1 MKDFFDNIDVFK
13 QSQAISL
20 SNYRKSLYSDVTFDK
35 YHKETSKGHVIYIKQ
50 YRKDFYKPSTY
61 DTKAE
66 GFFGF
71 NQMMRNMRM
80 EHLVAETE
88 DEYKNVVIQLR
99 DLFKEGF
106 VLCNYEMKTIKA
118 LQYVD
123 KAQLDFIKQHK
134 MFPGHIR
141 SIKHSQPQYDGHKA
155 LETNDGRMF
164 YYRTSWSSVFKPD
177 LDMTAKQ
184 QKFNFE
190 EDELV
195 EQGTINVVS
204 NPEEEPLIIEG

>member
-13 QSQAISL
+13 QSQAVSL
-20 SNYRKSLYSDVTFDK
+20 SSYRKSLYSNVTFDK
-35 YHKETSKGHVIYIKQ
+35 YHKETAKGHVIHIKQ
-50 YRKDFYKPSTY
+50 YRKDFYKP
-61 DTKAE
+61 KGFVQNPE

-71 NQMMRNMRM
+71 KEMIKEMQLEELINTQK
-80 EHLVAETE
+80 
-88 DEYKNVVIQLR
+88 EYKDIFKQIKS
-99 DLFKEGF
+99 LFKEGF
-106 VLCNYEMKTIKA
+106 VLHHYEMKTIKA

-184 QKFNFE
+184 QKINFE

-195 EQGTINVVS
+195 EQGNINVVS